1 MLSFFLIFFSS
12 FVSSNTSYEFYG
24 VLKLNGKDESAI
36 SYKIVF
42 TESNGK
48 INGYSITDITGEH
61 ETKNII
67 AGTYD
72 AKTKILVISEKNIVY
87 TKSTIS
93 DDLFCFV
100 NFTSKIKLES
110 NKTKLK
116 GDFSGLFKNK
126 KKCINGTFELIGSS
140 TVNKLLQKVNKRIQK
155 SDELKTEEKV
165 KYNPIKIFDSL
176 QTQQM
181 SANQNLN
188 IFNNGQ
194 KLTFA
199 IWDNGVE
206 DGDLINFYH
215 NNQLLLKNYMVT
227 SQKKKLDVLL
237 SGISNEFVIEAI
249 NQGSQGLNTAM
260 VVVEGDQSVSFQTNL
275 LEKETAKVTILKQQ

>member
-275 LEKETAKVTILKQQ
+275 LEKETAKVTILKQH

>member
-24 VLKLNGKDESAI
+24 VLKLNGKEESAI

-275 LEKETAKVTILKQQ
+275 LEKETAKVTILKQH

>member
-12 FVSSNTSYEFYG
+12 FVSSTTSYEFYG

-237 SGISNEFVIEAI
+237 SSISNEFVIEAI

>member
-1 MLSFFLIFFSS
+1 MLSFFLFFFSS
-12 FVSSNTSYEFYG
+12 FFNNNTQYEFYG
-24 VLKLNGKDESAI
+24 VLKLNGKDQSAI

-42 TESNGK
+42 TENNGK
-48 INGYSITDITGEH
+48 ISGYSITDITGEH

-67 AGTYD
+67 SGTYNP
-72 AKTKILVISEKNIVY
+72 KTKELVISEKNIVY

-110 NKTKLK
+110 SKAKLK
-116 GDFSGLFKNK
+116 GDFAGLFKNK
-126 KKCINGTFELIGSS
+126 QRCINGTFELIGSN
-140 TVNKLLQKVNKRIQK
+140 TVNKLLQKVNKKIQK

-215 NNQLLLKNYMVT
+215 NNQLILKNYMVT
-227 SQKKKLDVLL
+227 SQKKKFDVVL
-237 SGISNEFVIEAI
+237 SNNSNEFLIEAI

-260 VVVEGDQSVSFQTNL
+260 VIVEGDQSVSFQTNL
-275 LEKETAKVTILKQQ
+275 LEKETAKVTIIKQK